1 MGKVF
6 EAVSVEW
13 EVVWNVN
20 VREFRPENEFLEVF
34 LGLHGSV
41 FGCWNREDK
50 KREKR
55 KQEKKVEVW
64 FEFGFLGLFSWIGFS
79 FGLGVI

>member
-1 MGKVF
+1 M
-6 EAVSVEW
+6 
-13 EVVWNVN
+13 VWNVN

-34 LGLHGSV
+34 LGLHGGV
-41 FGCWNREDK
+41 FGCWNREE

-64 FEFGFLGLFSWIGFS
+64 FEFGFFFPGLVLVLVWGNIEMR
-79 FGLGVI
+79 IKK

>member
-1 MGKVF
+1 MSGSFDRKMNSWRSFWDSMGVCLVAGVGK
-6 EAVSVEW
+6 
-13 EVVWNVN
+13 
-20 VREFRPENEFLEVF
+20 
-34 LGLHGSV
+34 
-41 FGCWNREDK
+41 K